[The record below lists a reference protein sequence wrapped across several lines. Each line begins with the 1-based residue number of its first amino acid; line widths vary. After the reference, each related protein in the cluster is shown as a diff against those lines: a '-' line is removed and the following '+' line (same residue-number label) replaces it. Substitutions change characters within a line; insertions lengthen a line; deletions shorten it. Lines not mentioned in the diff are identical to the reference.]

1 MIVFKYRREKG
12 RLGQS
17 VKRPVAL
24 VNFQNSQHQW
34 VSQNLY
40 IDSGADIT
48 LIPLSMGKLLG
59 FEISPEESLREIG
72 GISSTIPVVSR
83 NLRIKIGEKELEI
96 EAAWALSEEVPP
108 LLGRKDVFDAFEVIF
123 NQQKETISFREI
135 A

>member
-1 MIVFKYRREKG
+1 
-12 RLGQS
+12 
-17 VKRPVAL
+17 
-24 VNFQNSQHQW
+24 
-34 VSQNLY
+34 
-40 IDSGADIT
+40 
-48 LIPLSMGKLLG
+48 MGKLLG